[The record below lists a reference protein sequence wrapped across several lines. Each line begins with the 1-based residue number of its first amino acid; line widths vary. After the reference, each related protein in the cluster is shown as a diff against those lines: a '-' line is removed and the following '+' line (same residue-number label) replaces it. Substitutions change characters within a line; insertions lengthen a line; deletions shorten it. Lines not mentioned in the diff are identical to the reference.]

1 MPGRE
6 GREETQMFEQQQ
18 IEATVGRNAGYLFDS
33 IIPSKISEDRRKM
46 LMITTILLNTELF
59 LTFDARAL
67 LH

>member
-1 MPGRE
+1 MPGTE

-18 IEATVGRNAGYLFDS
+18 IEGTVGRNAGYLFDS